1 MGWNGDDFKCFK
13 FLTRK
18 IRSEFRPIKNFATP
32 ESTPKCI
39 SENFEPERKF
49 QTREILTQIWVMA
62 NLLFR
67 DRFRMVVFL
76 NLLRLSKWYAF
87 NGTWLR
93 SRKIILLKVIQTKL
107 FWKKFWL
114 KTTKTLKNWSLTS
127 NLSVYFCLLEFSCI
141 FIDNFGIK
149 IDFRLS
155 FWIWLNQCGF
165 VSSLKLT
172 LNRPSS
178 LITLQKSWKSIEKLR
193 SSR

>member
-67 DRFRMVVFL
+67 NRFRMFVFL
-76 NLLRLSKWYAF
+76 NLLRLSKWYPF
-87 NGTWLR
+87 NGTRLR
-93 SRKIILLKVIQTKL
+93 PRKIILLKVIQTKF
-107 FWKKFWL
+107 FWPKKF
-114 KTTKTLKNWSLTS
+114 
-127 NLSVYFCLLEFSCI
+127 LSS
-141 FIDNFGIK
+141 
-149 IDFRLS
+149 
-155 FWIWLNQCGF
+155 
-165 VSSLKLT
+165 
-172 LNRPSS
+172 
-178 LITLQKSWKSIEKLR
+178 KLR
-193 SSR
+193 KVSKTDHWPQIWVFIFVCKKSVAYSSTILA